1 MLDVVMRGVGGLS
14 SFPDVL
20 GRMIEDGG
28 IFFFLDGAGG
38 FRGARMY
45 TKINCS

>member
-28 IFFFLDGAGG
+28 VFSFLMVQVVFAE
-38 FRGARMY
+38 RGC
-45 TKINCS
+45 TQK

>member
-1 MLDVVMRGVGGLS
+1 MLDVGLCGVGGLS

-28 IFFFLDGAGG
+28 VFFFLDNAGG
-38 FRGARMY
+38 FCGAGMY
-45 TKINCS
+45 TKITCS